1 MKTKDNLY
9 HFKGVKEETPE
20 EIANKKRRRQK
31 QQQFL
36 EQYRL
41 HRDKVLKE
49 VVKEEINEFI
59 NRPSQ

>member
-1 MKTKDNLY
+1 MKTKNNLY

-20 EIANKKRRRQK
+20 EVKKRK